1 MAYGIILKV
10 NASKFRVRMV
20 ILCSSKDA
28 VKKMRKESWEAQACY
43 EPNQVDAK
51 WKPYKEWQALYEP
64 PKKPKKDCETTKKIK
79 QKTAEKAKNVILA
92 KLHST
97 ISTKLVVIVMEV
109 TSHIMELAEK
119 EMRAKDAPARFLEI
133 CPKLIN
139 AMDGI
144 ILTYRF
150 EDSGRKHHKHDHR
163 HKCRYLRRLA
173 SIKLADMLKQ
183 WIDDGYGAAQH
194 LIEMKGAIEEV
205 IESKEVQ
212 AVEHASEQLNGLLIK
227 ATTEV
232 EEKVVSEVEKVDKM
246 LETAGFAH
254 SNSMDVRDID
264 GIRDEMLEKFG
275 GFVKDLILG
284 KMRNLTE
291 WIAKAMTHIIR
302 EAMTIY
308 EQQKQVVETNLIELR
323 DEVFKEVEKM
333 HEALVKRISAEVQGV
348 IDVLGGMMHFSK
360 EDDEDET

>member
-1 MAYGIILKV
+1 
-10 NASKFRVRMV
+10 MV
-20 ILCSSKDA
+20 FLCSSNNA
-28 VKKMRKESWEAQACY
+28 VKKTGREESWEAQACY
-43 EPNQVDAK
+43 EPKQVDAK

-64 PKKPKKDCETTKKIK
+64 PKENKEDCEAKKK
-79 QKTAEKAKNVILA
+79 FKEKTAEKAKTVILA

-97 ISTKLVVIVMEV
+97 ISNKLVVIVMEV

-119 EMRAKDAPARFLEI
+119 QMRAKDAPAHFLEI

-150 EDSGRKHHKHDHR
+150 EDSGKKHCKCDHR

-183 WIDDGYGAAQH
+183 WVDDGYGTAQR
-194 LIEMKGAIEEV
+194 LIEMKGAMEEV

-212 AVEHASEQLNGLLIK
+212 AVEHASEQLNGFLTK
-227 ATTEV
+227 ATTEMA
-232 EEKVVSEVEKVDKM
+232 EKVEPKIEKVDRI

-291 WIAKAMTHIIR
+291 WIAKAITHIIR
-302 EAMTIY
+302 EAMAIY
-308 EQQKQVVETNLIELR
+308 EKQKQMVETNLIELR
-323 DEVFKEVEKM
+323 DEVFEEVEKM
-333 HEALVKRISAEVQGV
+333 HESLVTRISAEVQGV
-348 IDVLGGMMHFSK
+348 IDVLGGMMHFGK
-360 EDDEDET
+360 EDDEEDEP